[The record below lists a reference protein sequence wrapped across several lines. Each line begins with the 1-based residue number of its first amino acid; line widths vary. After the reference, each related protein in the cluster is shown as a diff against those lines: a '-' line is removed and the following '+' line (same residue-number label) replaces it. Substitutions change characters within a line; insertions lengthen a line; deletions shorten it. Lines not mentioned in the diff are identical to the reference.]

1 MNAELCM
8 LMPPAQGLSRRRGLD
23 AWTRALFCRKH
34 LSFSVLV
41 SIHRKSGLVSVGSKA
56 GLSKTWK
63 DLGKSQVY
71 GEHHED
77 R

>member
-8 LMPPAQGLSRRRGLD
+8 LTPAQGLSRRRGLD
-23 AWTRALFCRKH
+23 AGTRALFCRKF
-34 LSFSVLV
+34 LSFFVLV
-41 SIHRKSGLVSVGSKA
+41 SIHRKSCLVSIGSKA

-63 DLGKSQVY
+63 DLGLPQVY